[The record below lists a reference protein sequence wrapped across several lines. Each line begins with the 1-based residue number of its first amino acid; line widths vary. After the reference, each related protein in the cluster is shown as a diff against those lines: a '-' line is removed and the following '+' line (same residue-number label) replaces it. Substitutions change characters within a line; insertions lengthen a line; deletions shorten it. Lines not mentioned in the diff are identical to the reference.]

1 MEEKY
6 IDKIKEF
13 SYGKTY
19 TVLTMGCQ
27 LNENDGE
34 KISGMLEC
42 AGYTKTSDLSK
53 ADVIVFNTCCVR
65 ENAED
70 KLFGK
75 LGEVKKYKEQK
86 GTIIAI
92 GGCMMQEEHIVKKIK
107 TSYPFVD
114 VIFGTHTLQNFL
126 KDLYNAII
134 ENKKIEDILDIDGEV
149 IEGLPV
155 AREDKIKASVSIM
168 NGCNNFC
175 TYCIVPYV
183 RGRERSRN
191 PQDIY
196 DEVLLLAKK
205 GYKEITLLGQNVNSY
220 LVSERAKNK
229 DLSYK
234 VEKENGEKE
243 EVYSFATL
251 LRLLNSIEGIERIR
265 FISPHPKDFTTDVIE
280 AIRDCKKVCKLIHLP
295 LQSGSTEVLK
305 AMNRKYTKENF
316 LSLVEKIQK
325 EIPDI
330 EFSTDII
337 VGFPGETEEDFTNT
351 LDVLSKVKFEQI
363 YMFIYSRRVG
373 TVADK
378 MENQIPEEIKHSRFN
393 RLKELAEKIIA
404 EKNTEYVG
412 KVIDILVE
420 GKSKTNDNMYT
431 GRTETNKVVNFEGT
445 DENIGK
451 IVKVK
456 IVSEHM
462 WYLKGKII

>member
-1 MEEKY
+1 
-6 IDKIKEF
+6 
-13 SYGKTY
+13 
-19 TVLTMGCQ
+19 
-27 LNENDGE
+27 
-34 KISGMLEC
+34 
-42 AGYTKTSDLSK
+42 
-53 ADVIVFNTCCVR
+53 
-65 ENAED
+65 
-70 KLFGK
+70 
-75 LGEVKKYKEQK
+75 
-86 GTIIAI
+86 
-92 GGCMMQEEHIVKKIK
+92 
-107 TSYPFVD
+107 
-114 VIFGTHTLQNFL
+114 
-126 KDLYNAII
+126 
-134 ENKKIEDILDIDGEV
+134 
-149 IEGLPV
+149 
-155 AREDKIKASVSIM
+155 
-168 NGCNNFC
+168 
-175 TYCIVPYV
+175 
-183 RGRERSRN
+183 
-191 PQDIY
+191 
-196 DEVLLLAKK
+196 
-205 GYKEITLLGQNVNSY
+205 
-220 LVSERAKNK
+220 
-229 DLSYK
+229 
-234 VEKENGEKE
+234 
-243 EVYSFATL
+243 
-251 LRLLNSIEGIERIR
+251 
-265 FISPHPKDFTTDVIE
+265 
-280 AIRDCKKVCKLIHLP
+280 
-295 LQSGSTEVLK
+295 
-305 AMNRKYTKENF
+305 MNRKYTKENF

-351 LDVLSKVKFEQI
+351 LDVVSKVKFEQI

>member
-1 MEEKY
+1 MEVKRVFISYSNVDREIAEKIADILKNEGVEYFFGEKNIQWGNDIKNIINDTLANRITHEIVILSPASIKSQWVAYEIGFATAKDVIILPFLTHPSVEIPLFMKGYNYKVDLNDVRNYFRNEEKY
-6 IDKIKEF
+6 
-13 SYGKTY
+13 
-19 TVLTMGCQ
+19 M
-27 LNENDGE
+27 
-34 KISGMLEC
+34 
-42 AGYTKTSDLSK
+42 
-53 ADVIVFNTCCVR
+53 
-65 ENAED
+65 
-70 KLFGK
+70 
-75 LGEVKKYKEQK
+75 
-86 GTIIAI
+86 TI
-92 GGCMMQEEHIVKKIK
+92 
-107 TSYPFVD
+107 
-114 VIFGTHTLQNFL
+114 
-126 KDLYNAII
+126 YN
-134 ENKKIEDILDIDGEV
+134 
-149 IEGLPV
+149 
-155 AREDKIKASVSIM
+155 
-168 NGCNNFC
+168 
-175 TYCIVPYV
+175 
-183 RGRERSRN
+183 
-191 PQDIY
+191 
-196 DEVLLLAKK
+196 
-205 GYKEITLLGQNVNSY
+205 
-220 LVSERAKNK
+220 
-229 DLSYK
+229 
-234 VEKENGEKE
+234 ENGEKE

-351 LDVLSKVKFEQI
+351 LDVVSKVKFEQI